1 MKRATIFA
9 SGVFVAAAASAT
21 LAAAAPERGSTPQAA
36 PKKQKVLTAFY
47 RDRTVRYFDYGRIR
61 LRRGNKLAPIWVF
74 TNGASGQRSI
84 VDSVPGQRQYS
95 ALRTVNAVTWAAGT
109 TPRVLRAASAV
120 RAALS
125 SRELTTR
132 RTGRVVN
139 APLLGFGQTRHPGF
153 ARGRTI
159 HYYELGTVKVAPGNE
174 VLPIWTFTNGVR
186 GQRNIADVVPG
197 TTAYP
202 PLWGVIEVTWRAAAE
217 RRLLRSF
224 EQLQQARRAGKVT
237 VERTSIVVNCP
248 FV

>member
-84 VDSVPGQRQYS
+84 VDSVPGQRRYS
-95 ALRTVNAVTWAAGT
+95 ALRTVNTVTWAAGA
-109 TPRVLRAASAV
+109 TPRVLRSASAV

-132 RTGRVVN
+132 G
-139 APLLGFGQTRHPGF
+139 
-153 ARGRTI
+153 
-159 HYYELGTVKVAPGNE
+159 
-174 VLPIWTFTNGVR
+174 
-186 GQRNIADVVPG
+186 
-197 TTAYP
+197 
-202 PLWGVIEVTWRAAAE
+202 RAASSTRLYSASARHAIQASRGAGRSTTTSLEPSRWRRETRCFRSGRSRTACAGSATSPTSFPE
-217 RRLLRSF
+217 RPRTRRS
-224 EQLQQARRAGKVT
+224 GG
-237 VERTSIVVNCP
+237 
-248 FV
+248 